1 MTMRELCYMSNATSH
16 TFVVTFVTLSNRSAK
31 MTKHEERKSIMI
43 IGIPALKKFS
53 NEMTVDQ
60 SRIRMHWRY
69 LDKIRNRIY
78 SGSGPRYYEIVK
90 RILRS
95 TMEYSGNMQWRK
107 ALRDRKSRR
116 PMKEF
121 VWKQKRIR
129 NMNVNQERMRS
140 RMPSLWRKMTR
151 CWDANVVTQKNV

>member
-1 MTMRELCYMSNATSH
+1 MTMRGLCYMSNATSH

-31 MTKHEERKSIMI
+31 MTTHEERKSIMI
-43 IGIPALKKFS
+43 IGIPAFKKFN
-53 NEMTVDQ
+53 NEMTMDQ
-60 SRIRMHWRY
+60 SRIGIQRSY

-78 SGSGPRYYEIVK
+78 SGSGPRYYEIEK
-90 RILRS
+90 RRLRS
-95 TMEYSGNMQWRK
+95 TMEYSSNMQWRK

-140 RMPSLWRKMTR
+140 GMPSLWIIMTR
-151 CWDANVVTQKNV
+151 FWDANVVTQKNV